1 MNKLELKK
9 FKKMSKE
16 QIKYISDNAMLCLDY
31 MQFDQEHKP
40 SEILCEIISSN
51 FDYLNN
57 LNKDSIEYLYAR
69 FSWGI
74 EILEDYTISTEDDFY
89 IRLNEVFFIER
100 DDVPKC
106 IKEVLS
112 AIDNDSLRK
121 EIYDIG
127 ETIFNYNCDR
137 IKFIEL
143 YPCEIKDISNL
154 MDIETQED
162 GLRTLSI
169 VEDST
174 LETFT
179 VPFENSIEA
188 DIKICSGQSNC
199 FIDPVLYDDGEEVCL
214 LDCEGDFYSG
224 KEFKFKYNN
233 TKYTVVIYDKLKEF
247 EDGIIEALS
256 KYSSDNVD
264 IINEEDTSK
273 IYLTYH
279 SENNSFSLNERTI
292 DYSRYTLNEIETLFT
307 SLGQLAD
314 KYDLGTVGI

>member
-16 QIKYISDNAMLCLDY
+16 QIKYISDNAILCLDY
-31 MQFDQEHKP
+31 MQFNQEHKP

-57 LNKDSIEYLYAR
+57 LNKCSIEYLYAR
-69 FSWGI
+69 YSWAI
-74 EILEDYTISTEDDFY
+74 EILEDYMISTEDDFY
-89 IRLNEVFFIER
+89 IRLNEVFFIEK

-106 IKEVLS
+106 IKEVLN
-112 AIDNDSLRK
+112 AINNNSLHK

-154 MDIETQED
+154 MEIETQEN
-162 GLRTLSI
+162 GLRSLGI

-179 VPFENSIEA
+179 VQFENSIEA

-224 KEFKFKYNN
+224 KEFEFKYNN
-233 TKYTVVIYDKLKEF
+233 AKYTVVIYDKLKEF

-256 KYSSDNVD
+256 KYSSDNID

-279 SENNSFSLNERTI
+279 SENNSFSLNEITI